1 VGAIDVLAHGRGA
14 RRRSVRVACARFLRV
29 ALREIQKE
37 TFSYVIF
44 GRMPIDPTA
53 LRATSAAASPA
64 APTLRCRKILAAA
77 CLVAALGAGCGSGR
91 SADAPREN
99 PTPAPTNDTP
109 APPPPPTPTGDVID
123 PDAPPEVAAVQTWD
137 AEGIS
142 IEALPDSSIRVRGE
156 DRWGV
161 RIDTVYADATYFAN
175 AVPVL
180 SRSLSE
186 AQARALTTL
195 IPSIRTA
202 SGAPGA
208 AP

>member
-1 VGAIDVLAHGRGA
+1 MLIH
-14 RRRSVRVACARFLRV
+14 SH
-29 ALREIQKE
+29 
-37 TFSYVIF
+37 
-44 GRMPIDPTA
+44 A
-53 LRATSAAASPA
+53 LRATSVVASPA
-64 APTLRCRKILAAA
+64 ARTLRCRKIFAAA
-77 CLVAALGAGCGSGR
+77 CLVTALGAGCGSGR

-109 APPPPPTPTGDVID
+109 APSPPATPSGNAVD

-161 RIDTVYADATYFAN
+161 HIDTVYADATYFAN

-180 SRSLSE
+180 SRSMSE

-195 IPSIRTA
+195 VPRVRTA

-208 AP
+208 TP

>member
-1 VGAIDVLAHGRGA
+1 MLIHR
-14 RRRSVRVACARFLRV
+14 
-29 ALREIQKE
+29 
-37 TFSYVIF
+37 
-44 GRMPIDPTA
+44 TA
-53 LRATSAAASPA
+53 LRVTDAADRAAARPRLDKRLF
-64 APTLRCRKILAAA
+64 TAA
-77 CLVAALGAGCGSGR
+77 CLLAALCAGCGSGR
-91 SADAPREN
+91 SADATREN
-99 PTPAPTNDTP
+99 PSPAAPDETPAPTPP
-109 APPPPPTPTGDVID
+109 AAPAGDAVD

-142 IEALPDSSIRVRGE
+142 VEALPDSSIRVRGE

-161 RIDTVYADATYFAN
+161 RIDTVYADVTYFAN

-195 IPSIRTA
+195 VPRVRTA

-208 AP
+208 TP